1 MAVDLPTEFEEDDFD
16 NHGGTADPG
25 WHHVQ
30 LVSADEA
37 EDGNSCNL
45 KFVVVSPSENAGKN
59 CYERLWYPKGDD
71 AEKDGTAVKK
81 LYHYAFALRM
91 LTREDYRA
99 AKEDGEN
106 ISLDFAQAIGVGQA
120 VVEWKLGKER
130 TNKSTGEKGR
140 YPEIFFRIYDVMS
153 EQSKNAVMSAD
164 HLTLLGITPND
175 AAALA
180 TPPAKAATNG
190 NGGTAKKPSTAKS
203 ATPARQPATAA
214 ATAAAGKS
222 AYDDI

>member
-1 MAVDLPTEFEEDDFD
+1 MARTSPWTSPRRSESGRLSW
-16 NHGGTADPG
+16 NGS
-25 WHHVQ
+25 
-30 LVSADEA
+30 SA
-37 EDGNSCNL
+37 
-45 KFVVVSPSENAGKN
+45 
-59 CYERLWYPKGDD
+59 
-71 AEKDGTAVKK
+71 
-81 LYHYAFALRM
+81 
-91 LTREDYRA
+91 
-99 AKEDGEN
+99 
-106 ISLDFAQAIGVGQA
+106 
-120 VVEWKLGKER
+120 
-130 TNKSTGEKGR
+130 
-140 YPEIFFRIYDVMS
+140 MS